1 MTSIY
6 KASSPNKALLHPI
19 AAFRFLSGNK
29 TPLHRHIILNAA
41 RSLWGKQFEKR
52 RWEAVLDELNGDPL
66 PAPDRTPNGLSV
78 GNSLNNTLGKWIWC
92 CVRIVQPEVMIETGV
107 SHGSSSRIILSAMQR
122 NKRGTLY
129 SIDLPNRDTNK
140 NYNFNTMAPE
150 TGWMV
155 ADTLRERWD
164 LRLGEAREL
173 LPAVLEETGKTDI
186 FFHDSDHSYA
196 HMKFEFETVAP
207 YLKPGGLLLSDDVHK
222 NAAFEEF
229 VVQSGWKAMQ
239 FNKGGCALAQ

>member
-1 MTSIY
+1 MVI
-6 KASSPNKALLHPI
+6 
-19 AAFRFLSGNK
+19 
-29 TPLHRHIILNAA
+29 
-41 RSLWGKQFEKR
+41 
-52 RWEAVLDELNGDPL
+52 DELSADPL
-66 PAPDRTPNGLSV
+66 PEPDRTPNGLSV
-78 GNSLNNTLGKWIWC
+78 GNSLDNTFGKWIWC
-92 CVRIVQPEVMIETGV
+92 CVRIIQPEVMIETGV

-122 NKRGTLY
+122 NSKGKLY

-140 NYNFNTMAPE
+140 NYNFNTTAPE

-155 ADTLRERWD
+155 ADSLRERWD

-207 YLKPGGLLLSDDVHK
+207 YLKPGALLLSDDVHK
-222 NAAFEEF
+222 NTAFEEF
-229 VVQSGWKAMQ
+229 VGRSGWKALK
-239 FNKGGCALAQ
+239 FNKGGCAIAQ